1 MSLFDDMANSKVQN
15 RGVKIEEDGTFLVK
29 ITDTKLQSSNAGLG
43 TLFVVE
49 FEVLQGTPD
58 NPAGCQRSWV
68 QFPESRKLTD
78 PANIK
83 QFVAACLG
91 DQSADPQVTAAH
103 FEAAANG
110 AHNGTILKLQVKRIK
125 TKSNRDFSAHSWAP
139 APAEVVP
146 ELELT
151 KDQWLAGDGP
161 GKVHPKNPSFEY
173 HPDHVD
179 WGVRAKA

>member
-1 MSLFDDMANSKVQN
+1 MSLFDDMAGSKIQN
-15 RGVKIEEDGTFLVK
+15 RGVKIEEDGDFIVRL
-29 ITDTKLQSSNAGLG
+29 DNTKLQSSNAGYG
-43 TLFVVE
+43 TMFVVE
-49 FEVLQGTPD
+49 FTIIKGTVS

-68 QFPESRKLTD
+68 QRPETRPQTD

-83 QFVAACLG
+83 QYVAACLG
-91 DQSADPQVTAAH
+91 DQSADPQVSASQ
-103 FEAAANG
+103 FEDAANG
-110 AHNGTILKLQVKRIK
+110 KHNGMILKLQVKRIK
-125 TKSNRDFSAHSWAP
+125 TKTNRDFSVHTWAP
-139 APAEVVP
+139 APVEAVP

-179 WGVRAKA
+179 WGVRPKA